1 MEKLYN
7 YFKDINLGYY
17 TNIEKIY
24 VLGDI
29 HGDLNKFLSFLKSI
43 KIIKSSSFPKYY
55 DVYKQCKNGEDIK
68 KLNEDIIDYIE
79 FDDEHLRSLRN
90 ICIVQL
96 GDITDGHLNCNM
108 LTHPTF
114 NYSNVKYINNDIAI
128 YAVIN
133 AIMKKFKELKHN
145 CHFVLILG
153 NHDIENI
160 FNIIGNDF
168 KALYS
173 PCKYALNKKNF
184 DNVYCNA
191 WGNYI
196 LNDDELT
203 INDDKSKQ
211 NLTYKKLQKR
221 YFYLIKCFD
230 IVHKMYLIVQI
241 NNDKVFSHT
250 LIYKPFIENI
260 ENKINFI
267 KPMTTNPYNVIKY
280 INSILKY
287 FMLKIS
293 KHESL
298 TLKNINEIINS
309 VIISKEDENDVINN
323 LYNMTQTKSNNV
335 IKDDAQFTHKDIKHY
350 FIGHEI
356 NEYINKIKHSMFD
369 LYYTDIGLTSSAYN
383 VDTNKQ
389 KYYIVI
395 DEINKTI
402 EKCSNEECDNFE

>member
-1 MEKLYN
+1 MDKIFQYLP
-7 YFKDINLGYY
+7 DINLGYY
-17 TNIEKIY
+17 KNIDKIY

-55 DVYKQCKNGEDIK
+55 DVYKQCENGEDIK
-68 KLNEDIIDYIE
+68 NLNEDIIKYIE
-79 FDDEHLRSLRN
+79 FDNEYLTSLKN

-108 LTHPTF
+108 LIHTKF
-114 NYSNVKYINNDIAI
+114 DYSKVKYINNDIAI

-160 FNIIGNDF
+160 FNNIYNRN
-168 KALYS
+168 KATYS
-173 PCKYALNKKNF
+173 PCEYALSKEFEFK
-184 DNVYCNA
+184 YYNA

-196 LNDDELT
+196 LNDNELT
-203 INDDKSKQ
+203 INDKEPKRS
-211 NLTYKKLQKR
+211 LTFSKLQKR

-260 ENKINFI
+260 KNKINFI

-309 VIISKEDENDVINN
+309 VIISKEDEKDVVKN

-335 IKDDAQFTHKDIKHY
+335 IEANEPFTHEDIKHY

-356 NEYINKIKHSMFD
+356 NEQLNKIKHSMFD

-383 VDTNKQ
+383 VDTNKE

-402 EKCSNEECDNFE
+402 EKCSNEECDNFTE

>member
-1 MEKLYN
+1 ML
-7 YFKDINLGYY
+7 
-17 TNIEKIY
+17 
-24 VLGDI
+24 I
-29 HGDLNKFLSFLKSI
+29 HQKF
-43 KIIKSSSFPKYY
+43 
-55 DVYKQCKNGEDIK
+55 
-68 KLNEDIIDYIE
+68 DY
-79 FDDEHLRSLRN
+79 SK
-90 ICIVQL
+90 
-96 GDITDGHLNCNM
+96 
-108 LTHPTF
+108 
-114 NYSNVKYINNDIAI
+114 VKYINNDIAI

-133 AIMKKFKELKHN
+133 AIMKKFKELKNN
-145 CHFVLILG
+145 CHFVLIIG

-160 FNIIGNDF
+160 FNIIGYDNKSIF
-168 KALYS
+168 S
-173 PCKYALNKKNF
+173 PCEYASDPEF
-184 DNVYCNA
+184 DIKYCNA

-196 LNDDELT
+196 LNDNELT
-203 INDDKSKQ
+203 INDNRKKQ
-211 NLTYKKLQKR
+211 DLTLDKLQKR
-221 YFYLIKCFD
+221 YLYLINCFD

-309 VIISKEDENDVINN
+309 VIISKEDEKDVINN

-335 IKDDAQFTHKDIKHY
+335 IKENKPFTHEDIKHY

-395 DEINKTI
+395 DELNKTI
-402 EKCSNEECDNFE
+402 EKCSNEECVNFE

>member
-17 TNIEKIY
+17 TNIDKIY

-43 KIIKSSSFPKYY
+43 KIIKSSSFPNDY
-55 DVYKQCKNGEDIK
+55 DVYKQCENGEDIK
-68 KLNEDIIDYIE
+68 KLNEDIIKYIE
-79 FDDEHLRSLRN
+79 FDNEYLTSLKN

-96 GDITDGHLNCNM
+96 GDITDGHLSCKM
-108 LTHPTF
+108 LDNSDF
-114 NYSNVKYINNDIAI
+114 DYSKVKYINNDIAI

-160 FNIIGNDF
+160 FNNIYNRN
-168 KALYS
+168 KAYYS
-173 PCKYALNKKNF
+173 PCEYALSKEFEFK
-184 DNVYCNA
+184 YYNA

-196 LNDDELT
+196 LNDNELT
-203 INDDKSKQ
+203 INDKEPKRS
-211 NLTYKKLQKR
+211 LTFSKLQKR

-260 ENKINFI
+260 KNKINFI

-298 TLKNINEIINS
+298 TLKNINEIINN
-309 VIISKEDENDVINN
+309 VIISKEDEKDVINN

-335 IKDDAQFTHKDIKHY
+335 IKENKPFTHEDIKHY

-356 NEYINKIKHSMFD
+356 NEYLSKIKYSMFD
-369 LYYTDIGLTSSAYN
+369 LYYTDIGLTSSAYD
-383 VDTNKQ
+383 VDTNKE

-402 EKCSNEECDNFE
+402 EKCSNEECDNFTE

>member
-17 TNIEKIY
+17 TNIDKIY

-79 FDDEHLRSLRN
+79 FDNEYLTSLKN

-96 GDITDGHLNCNM
+96 GDITDGHLSCKM
-108 LTHPTF
+108 LDNSDF
-114 NYSNVKYINNDIAI
+114 DYSKVKYINNDIAI

-160 FNIIGNDF
+160 FNNIYNRN
-168 KALYS
+168 KATYS
-173 PCKYALNKKNF
+173 PCEYALSKEFEFK
-184 DNVYCNA
+184 YYNA

-196 LNDDELT
+196 LNNNELT
-203 INDDKSKQ
+203 INNKEPKRS
-211 NLTYKKLQKR
+211 LTFSKLQKR

-260 ENKINFI
+260 KNKINFI

-309 VIISKEDENDVINN
+309 VIISKEDEKDVINN
-323 LYNMTQTKSNNV
+323 LCNMTQTKSNNV
-335 IKDDAQFTHKDIKHY
+335 IKENKPFTHEDIKHY

-356 NEYINKIKHSMFD
+356 NEQLNKIKHSMFD

-383 VDTNKQ
+383 VDTNKE

-402 EKCSNEECDNFE
+402 EKCSNEECDNFTE

>member
-1 MEKLYN
+1 MEKLFN

-43 KIIKSSSFPKYY
+43 KIIKSSSFPNDY
-55 DVYKQCKNGEDIK
+55 DVYKQCKDGEDIK
-68 KLNEDIIDYIE
+68 KLNEDIIKYIE
-79 FDDEHLRSLRN
+79 FDNEYLTSLKN

-96 GDITDGHLNCNM
+96 GDITDGHLSCNM
-108 LTHPTF
+108 LNNPNF
-114 NYSNVKYINNDIAI
+114 DYSNVKYINNDIAI

-160 FNIIGNDF
+160 FNNIYNRN
-168 KALYS
+168 KATYS
-173 PCKYALNKKNF
+173 PCEYASSKEFEFKY
-184 DNVYCNA
+184 YNA

-196 LNDDELT
+196 LNDNELT
-203 INDDKSKQ
+203 INDKEPKRS
-211 NLTYKKLQKR
+211 LTFSKLQKR

-260 ENKINFI
+260 KNKINFI
-267 KPMTTNPYNVIKY
+267 KPMTTNPYDVIKY

-309 VIISKEDENDVINN
+309 VIISKEDEKDVINN
-323 LYNMTQTKSNNV
+323 LYNITQTKSNNV
-335 IKDDAQFTHKDIKHY
+335 IKENKPFTHEDIKHY

-356 NEYINKIKHSMFD
+356 NEHLNKIKHSMFD
-369 LYYTDIGLTSSAYN
+369 LYYTDIGLTSSAYD
-383 VDTNKQ
+383 VDTNKE

-402 EKCSNEECDNFE
+402 EKCSNEECDNFTE